1 MSYAS
6 IDALTAAAEK
16 NPLAVQ
22 QAKENGQKV
31 YGFYCLYS
39 PVELALAA
47 GGVTVGLCG
56 TRGDPIPAAE
66 KTLPRNLCPLI
77 KSSFGFAVEDSCPYF
92 KAADLVVADSTCDGK
107 KKMFEQMAEMKPLH
121 LMYLPHRQD
130 LAGAAEF
137 WEGEVLRL
145 KKRIEDECGFELT
158 EDKIEKAIELTNREA
173 AALKGLMDL
182 NKRKPAPISG
192 MKMLEIIFKCGF
204 FASKE
209 QAVQMV
215 EDIVAE
221 VQAAP
226 SASADKAEGPRVII
240 SGVPMGM
247 GSHKVCKLIEDAG
260 GTVVAFE
267 NCTGYKKTMPVATDK
282 APIPALAEK
291 YLATPCSIMSPNP
304 GRINL
309 LDEMIDG
316 FAADAVVDLTWQ
328 ACHTYNVEAEYIRK
342 FVQQDKKLPYLH
354 IETDYSDADAEQ
366 LRVRIEAFLE
376 MVG

>member
-6 IDALTAAAEK
+6 IDALTTKAEK

-22 QAKENGQKV
+22 DAKDKGQKV

-92 KAADLVVADSTCDGK
+92 KASDLIVADSTCDGK

-130 LAGAAEF
+130 LDGATAF
-137 WEGEVLRL
+137 WEGEVVRL

-158 EDKIEKAIELTNREA
+158 EDKLKDTIALTNREA

-182 NKRKPAPISG
+182 NQRKPAPISG
-192 MKMLEIIFKCGF
+192 MKMLEIVFKFGF

-209 QAVQMV
+209 EAVGLV

-221 VQAAP
+221 VEAAP
-226 SASADKAEGPRVII
+226 ASTHAEGPRVII

-247 GSHKVCKLIEDAG
+247 GSHKVVKLIEDAG

-267 NCTGYKKTMPVATDK
+267 NCTGYKKTMAVDTAKD
-282 APIPALAEK
+282 PIPALAEK

-304 GRINL
+304 GRTAL

-328 ACHTYNVEAEYIRK
+328 ACHTYNVEAEHIRK
-342 FVQQDKKLPYLH
+342 FVQQKKDLPYLH
-354 IETDYSDADAEQ
+354 IETDYSDADTEQ

-376 MVG
+376 MVGS